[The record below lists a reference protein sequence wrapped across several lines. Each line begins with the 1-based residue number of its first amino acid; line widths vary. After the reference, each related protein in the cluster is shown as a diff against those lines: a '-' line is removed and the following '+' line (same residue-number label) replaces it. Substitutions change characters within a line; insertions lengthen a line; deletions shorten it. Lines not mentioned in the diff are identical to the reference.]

1 MSTQRAIVIQGPGD
15 ARVVSDAPVP
25 QATEDFV
32 KVKTVAVALNPS
44 DWKHIDLR
52 ADRGAVCGF
61 DYAGYVEEI
70 GPLVEKDYKKGDRIA
85 GFTHGCNVLH
95 SSFHTLAKALEEG
108 TRLTIDNAANTLNH
122 STGAFAEHIIGKGDI
137 ALKLPENMSFD
148 EGATLGAGVTTIGL
162 SLYKSLGLPLPTS
175 PVELPF
181 PVLVYGGSTATG
193 ALAIQFLK
201 W

>member
-122 STGAFAEHIIGKGDI
+122 STGAFCRAYHWERRHCFEAAREHEFRRRCDPWCGSHYNR
-137 ALKLPENMSFD
+137 LV
-148 EGATLGAGVTTIGL
+148 TL
-162 SLYKSLGLPLPTS
+162 
-175 PVELPF
+175 
-181 PVLVYGGSTATG
+181 
-193 ALAIQFLK
+193 
-201 W
+201 